1 MASNIKKTATVTGK
15 PSKADALRDKRE
27 AQHTGNGDSGK
38 TAGKEGKVKKLALVP
53 GGKKDEAVTTTGV
66 LVAEVKVA
74 ASNVVKAKARVKGA
88 KQAVV
93 EQFNADKAAQT
104 ASGDAPVAIPT
115 EGHNPMT
122 AALIEDANARREREY
137 AERKAASEKEPEVEA
152 SVPAVAVPAAAKKR
166 GGKGARVA
174 AEPAVLDA
182 APDAEPGDVDG
193 AAAPAAALTE
203 RRVAKALRFLPTE
216 RRHELFMAAF
226 SRPVPLTA
234 TTTTVCSALALVM
247 VATPESIPVDV
258 LARIKVRKVA
268 TERPAGEG
276 KRPNILIVM
285 RDALLALKPGEELR
299 VEAFVAACSE
309 RGVDVASMQPYKT
322 RGADR
327 IVPFYAKILDRE
339 CFASISAPLTGR
351 ILLGK
356 DFASV
361 APAASVASK

>member
-38 TAGKEGKVKKLALVP
+38 PAGKEGKVKKLTLV
-53 GGKKDEAVTTTGV
+53 
-66 LVAEVKVA
+66 VADIKAA
-74 ASNVVKAKARVKGA
+74 ASDVVTAKARVKVA
-88 KQAVV
+88 KKAVADQFEADKKKQAA
-93 EQFNADKAAQT
+93 EATD
-104 ASGDAPVAIPT
+104 GPVLVPT
-115 EGHNPMT
+115 EGHHPVT
-122 AALIEDANARREREY
+122 VALIEDANARREREY
-137 AERKAASEKEPEVEA
+137 AERKAASEKESEA
-152 SVPAVAVPAAAKKR
+152 SVPAVAVPAVAVPVAAKKR
-166 GGKGARVA
+166 GGKAARVA
-174 AEPAVLDA
+174 TEPAVLDA

-193 AAAPAAALTE
+193 AAAPASALTE

-276 KRPNILIVM
+276 KKPNILIVM

-327 IVPFYAKILDRE
+327 IVPFYAKILDRD

-361 APAASVASK
+361 APVAAK